1 MIVLVDLG
9 IATLIFAI
17 GFLLFKAALGL
28 NKKENK
34 KDEQ

>member
-17 GFLLFKAALGL
+17 GFLLYKAAIGL
-28 NKKENK
+28 NKKENNEK
-34 KDEQ
+34 K